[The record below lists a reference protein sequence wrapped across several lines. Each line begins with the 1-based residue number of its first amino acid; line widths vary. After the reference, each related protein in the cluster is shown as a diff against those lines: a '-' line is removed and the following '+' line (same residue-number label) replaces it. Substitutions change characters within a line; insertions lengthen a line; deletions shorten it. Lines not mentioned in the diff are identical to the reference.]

1 MQFTRRCSCRRLVAT
16 RLDRSPHPKSNNST
30 TAVADGSEEILLI
43 FQDSRARERLSPCMF
58 CQIFIKWLA
67 FLHLI
72 VHTRSTRHVSLM
84 YRYRSPAISY
94 HKLLSQSNL
103 TLERLSSTIAN
114 RLLAVTTRLIRRFWG
129 VQYWVHKYMR
139 YICNRVSAHS

>member
-1 MQFTRRCSCRRLVAT
+1 MQFTRRCLCRRLVAT

-30 TAVADGSEEILLI
+30 TAVADGSGGDFID
-43 FQDSRARERLSPCMF
+43 FFRTARERLSPCMF